1 MYIYIYLGVEQE
13 AVEIANVATSKMV
26 EIELKLVEDFR
37 DKQQAIIL
45 SLNEF
50 DGDLVVDDT
59 NIDLGLFGL
68 PLKP

>member
-1 MYIYIYLGVEQE
+1 VYIYIYLGVEQE

-45 SLNEF
+45 WVKEF

>member
-1 MYIYIYLGVEQE
+1 
-13 AVEIANVATSKMV
+13 MV

-45 SLNEF
+45 WVKEF

-59 NIDLGLFGL
+59 NIDLGLFGF